1 MIHRTPRYAGLLL
14 AFVALLPF
22 GAALG
27 EQPFLTPSDWSL
39 LRETSSGS
47 APYEN
52 LRFLTGLHRVPSST
66 AFDQAAAFVLEKA
79 QAYGLKNAHA
89 EQFPIDGE
97 TRYGLMRSYLGWQV
111 TAASLWQTGNRST
124 LIADWSTDRIRLA
137 DYSHSADLES
147 ALIDVGAGV
156 DEADYAGKEVR
167 GKIVLADGV
176 LWDGYKPS
184 R

>member
-79 QAYGLKNAHA
+79 QAYGLKLGREPAWAGPHA
-89 EQFPIDGE
+89 EAFERAAYVARTCLRRLDFDIKAGDRAHRQLRRGSLNCCARREWIA
-97 TRYGLMRSYLGWQV
+97 RS
-111 TAASLWQTGNRST
+111 TAAAVSIMAHGCRCC
-124 LIADWSTDRIRLA
+124 
-137 DYSHSADLES
+137 
-147 ALIDVGAGV
+147 
-156 DEADYAGKEVR
+156 
-167 GKIVLADGV
+167 
-176 LWDGYKPS
+176 
-184 R
+184 